1 MGFYVHIDGSLN
13 ARAIVDDQAG
23 CTNISKYVAS
33 ADDLNFV
40 FNRDISYDPTRDVD
54 IICVHICFHEATFTD
69 ENSGI
74 NHDPTLNPAFDHELF
89 TTKDFSLNCDCFS
102 DDGLGAISVL
112 VDSHLAQQ
120 IR

>member
-1 MGFYVHIDGSLN
+1 MGFYVHIDGSLDTGS
-13 ARAIVDDQAG
+13 IVDDQAG
-23 CTNISKYVAS
+23 GTNIPKNVAS
-33 ADDLNFV
+33 ADDLNFI
-40 FNRDISYDPTRDVD
+40 FNRDISYDPTSDID
-54 IICVHICFHEATFTD
+54 IICIHICLNEATLTD

-89 TTKDFSLNCDCFS
+89 TTKDFAFNCYCFPNN
-102 DDGLGAISVL
+102 GLGAISVL